1 MNERNLHIPPERPKL
16 TLEDFNKAVA
26 PHNINR
32 SKYPFLLVAKR
43 DHYDNLVGGKQ
54 NNRNFYDDALML
66 HIINKDGSQL
76 FKTFNWNTDPSAF
89 RNATSDKKGMATLC
103 KDLYFSHRLGW
114 HKNKYLCLR
123 QEVAP
128 VNVTRDGQTGIDRG
142 LHGIN
147 LHSGGIFNTHSEGCQ
162 TAPPPQ
168 FDDLMATVLAYW
180 GLDFYALFKD
190 NLNPTKQERAN
201 FDAILNSN
209 PEMRQ
214 MVFPYL
220 LY

>member
-1 MNERNLHIPPERPKL
+1 MAQRNLTVPPERPKL
-16 TLEDFNKAVA
+16 TLDDFNKVVA

-32 SKYPFLLVAKR
+32 SKYPFLLVARR
-43 DHYDNLVGGKQ
+43 DHYDSLVGGKQ
-54 NNRNFYDDALML
+54 NDRNFYDDALML
-66 HIINKDGSQL
+66 HVVNKDGTQI
-76 FKTFNWNTDPSAF
+76 FKTFNWNTDPSSF
-89 RNATSDKKGMATLC
+89 RLATKDKKAMGTLC
-103 KDLYFSHRLGW
+103 KGLYFAHRLDW
-114 HKNKYLCLR
+114 HQNKYLAICQR
-123 QEVAP
+123 VAV
-128 VNVTRDGQTGIDRG
+128 VNATRDGQTGIDRG
-142 LHGIN
+142 MFGCN
-147 LHSGGIFNTHSEGCQ
+147 MHSGGIFNTNSEMCQ

-168 FDDLMATVLAYW
+168 FDDLMATVLNYW

-190 NLNPTKQERAN
+190 NLTPTKQERVR

>member
-1 MNERNLHIPPERPKL
+1 MQERNLHIPPERPKL
-16 TLEDFNKAVA
+16 TIQDFNTAVA

-32 SKYPFLLVAKR
+32 SKYPFVIVAKR

-54 NNRNFYDDALML
+54 NDRNYYDDACML
-66 HIINKDGSQL
+66 HVVNKDGSQT

-89 RNATSDKKGMATLC
+89 RLTTKDKKAMGTLC
-103 KDLYFSHRLGW
+103 KGLYFTHVLDW
-114 HKNKYLCLR
+114 HKNKYLALCQRLT
-123 QEVAP
+123 VVSA
-128 VNVTRDGQTGIDRG
+128 TRDGQSGIDKG
-142 LHGIN
+142 MFGCNI
-147 LHSGGIFNTHSEGCQ
+147 HSGGIFNTNSEMCQ
-162 TAPPPQ
+162 TSPPPQ

-190 NLNPTKQERAN
+190 NLNPTKEERAR
-201 FDAILNSN
+201 FDAILNGT

-220 LY
+220 LI